1 MLFAAFAT
9 PFSIDVNLLPAN
21 LQMEHCK
28 MCCDAQLK
36 EKFLQVGLE
45 DFYKTYLDKEKYPT
59 FHKHAL
65 LMISLFGNTYSCEQ
79 LFSRM
84 KHIKSQVRTRIT
96 DVHL

>member
-1 MLFAAFAT
+1 
-9 PFSIDVNLLPAN
+9 
-21 LQMEHCK
+21 

-65 LMISLFGNTYSCEQ
+65 LMISCLETLIRVNSYLVE
-79 LFSRM
+79 
-84 KHIKSQVRTRIT
+84 
-96 DVHL
+96 